1 MDMQSNDASTQKRE
15 EVYPAQKQDVELYI
29 RTYNTML
36 RSSSDIKIKALV
48 QAHINSDS
56 SLHTK
61 AAALEPDFSAFTYS
75 LQRLPDAITKITR
88 VLLGQS
94 EDVFKVAGYDVEKWQ
109 SVSAP
114 GRRRRWFYDG
124 RNTLAVYIASSS
136 DLDDVIPVLVG
147 LQIEWNKLNVL
158 LNKDPNTLEILRA
171 GLDEY
176 SPLYGEMVKVLT
188 GRLMISVDDWERLR
202 AIWGGNFWNNLL
214 TIAAR
219 QKSFSVRMLGGS
231 YTGYGKAAHRWWRPI
246 DHKMEE
252 LQLQERPVYFISSN
266 THSIINLVSGSAQ
279 RLRGELDKH
288 MRNSRDPL
296 LIEEYENIMAG
307 ESRSSLENFLY
318 YIMRAYLGKNRKML
332 AQRESDERE
341 RGIHF
346 VPTSEGMAVDAQI
359 IELNKLRAEEFDPR
373 LGIENFEAIRNSDAV
388 ILNIDYPLGLAAY
401 FIMVQ
406 VAQSLENIKGIYVL
420 GKAATLNGSIGDVM
434 ISDSIYDEHSQNTY
448 WLDNCFTAADV
459 APYLVYGSVLDN
471 QKAVT
476 VKGTY
481 LQNRHYL
488 DEFYRESYTVVEM
501 EAGPYMDGLYEHIY
515 SSRYPTGEHV
525 NFKRLNFDLGIVHY
539 ASDTPY
545 TRGKNLGASSLAYLG
560 MDSTYATSI
569 AILRRVL
576 AIEGAYRKPA
586 EYEPQRVEMP
596 SEEQGAV
603 AVAQLAAEAVE
614 SLSAEERVK
623 RNGHN
628 GRHDE
633 RLATIASG
641 ETMSDG

>member
-1 MDMQSNDASTQKRE
+1 MDMSQKDPNTQNRE

-36 RSSSDIKIKALV
+36 RSSGDIKVKALI
-48 QAHINSDS
+48 QAHMNSDS

-61 AAALEPDFSAFTYS
+61 AESPEPDFSAFTYS
-75 LQRLPDAITKITR
+75 LQRLPADITKINR

-94 EDVFKVAGYDVEKWQ
+94 EDVFKAAGHDIEKWQ
-109 SVSAP
+109 SVTAP
-114 GRRRRWFYDG
+114 GRRRRWFYDR

-136 DLDDVIPVLVG
+136 DVDDVIPVLVG
-147 LQIEWNKLNVL
+147 LQIEWNKLHAL
-158 LNKDPNTLEILRA
+158 LNEDPNTLEILRA
-171 GLDEY
+171 GLDEK
-176 SPLYGEMVKVLT
+176 SPLYNEMVKVLT
-188 GRLMISVDDWERLR
+188 ARLHISVEDWERLR
-202 AIWGGNFWNNLL
+202 AIWAASFWDNLL
-214 TIAAR
+214 VIAAR
-219 QKSFSVRMLGGS
+219 QKSFSVRMLGGN
-231 YTGYGKAAHRWWRPI
+231 YIGYGKAANRWWRPI
-246 DHKMEE
+246 AQKMEE
-252 LQLQERPVYFISSN
+252 LELQDRPVYFISSN
-266 THSIINLVSGSAQ
+266 THSIANLVSGTAN
-279 RLRGELDKH
+279 RLRGELDKF
-288 MRNSRDPL
+288 MRNLHDPI

-318 YIMRAYLGKNRKML
+318 YIMRSYYGKNRHRISL
-332 AQRESDERE
+332 RDEQEQE
-341 RGIHF
+341 RGIHHI
-346 VPTSEGMAVDAQI
+346 PTSEGMAVDAQI
-359 IELNKLRAEEFDPR
+359 IELNKLNPAEFDPR
-373 LGIENFEAIRNSDAV
+373 LGVELAAQLQSSNAV

-406 VAQSLENIKGIYVL
+406 VAQSLSNIRGIYIL

-448 WLDNCFTAADV
+448 WLDNCFIASEV

-501 EAGPYMDGLYEHIY
+501 EAGPYMNGLYEQIY
-515 SSRYPTGEHV
+515 SSRYPTAEHI
-525 NFKRLNFDLGIVHY
+525 NFKRLNFDLGVLHY

-569 AILRRVL
+569 AILRRIMSL
-576 AIEGAYRKPA
+576 EGGYRQPA
-586 EYEPQRVEMP
+586 QHEPQIEREP
-596 SEEQGAV
+596 EPAPTRQR
-603 AVAQLAAEAVE
+603 AAEAIE
-614 SLSAEERVK
+614 KLAAK
-623 RNGHN
+623 AQLNAAATNNQRNGH
-628 GRHDE
+628 RDVQ
-633 RLATIASG
+633 LVTIAGS
-641 ETMSDG
+641 EAMSDN

>member
-1 MDMQSNDASTQKRE
+1 MDMQQNEASTQRRE

-36 RSSSDIKIKALV
+36 RSSGDIKIKALI
-48 QAHINSDS
+48 QAHVNSDS

-61 AAALEPDFSAFTYS
+61 ASLAEPDLSAFTYS
-75 LQRLPDAITKITR
+75 LQRLPQEIMKITR

-94 EDVFKVAGYDVEKWQ
+94 EDVFKAAGHDVEKWQ
-109 SVSAP
+109 SVSAA

-136 DLDDVIPVLVG
+136 DVDDVIPVLVG
-147 LQIEWNKLNVL
+147 LQIEWNKLHAL
-158 LNKDPNTLEILRA
+158 LNRDPNTLEILRT
-171 GLDEY
+171 GLDEN
-176 SPLYGEMVKVLT
+176 SPLYNEMVKVLT
-188 GRLMISVDDWERLR
+188 ARLMISIEDWERLR
-202 AIWGGNFWNNLL
+202 AVWGGNFWNNLL
-214 TIAAR
+214 AIAAKP
-219 QKSFSVRMLGGS
+219 KSFTVRMLGGS
-231 YTGYGKAAHRWWRPI
+231 YIGYGKAAHRWWRPI
-246 DHKMEE
+246 AQKMEE
-252 LQLQERPVYFISSN
+252 LQLQDRPVYFISSN
-266 THSIINLVSGSAQ
+266 THSISNLVSGSAV
-279 RLRGELDKH
+279 RLRGELDKF
-288 MRNSRDPL
+288 MRNSHDPI

-318 YIMRAYLGKNRKML
+318 YIMRSYLGRNRKMGF
-332 AQRESDERE
+332 QREAEERE

-359 IELNKLRAEEFDPR
+359 IELNKLRVTEFDPR
-373 LGIENFEAIRNSDAV
+373 LGLEDGALMRSSDAV
-388 ILNIDYPLGLAAY
+388 IVNIDYPLGLASY
-401 FIMVQ
+401 FIMAQ
-406 VAQSLENIKGIYVL
+406 VAQSLSNIKGIYIL

-448 WLDNCFTAADV
+448 WLDNCFIAGEV

-481 LQNRHYL
+481 LQNRQYL

-501 EAGPYMDGLYEHIY
+501 EAGPYMNGLYEHIY
-515 SSRYPTGEHV
+515 SSRYPTSEHI
-525 NFKRLNFDLGIVHY
+525 NFKRLNFDLGVLHY

-560 MDSTYATSI
+560 MDSTYATSV
-569 AILRRVL
+569 AILRRIFAL
-576 AIEGAYRKPA
+576 EGAYRQPA
-586 EYEPQRVEMP
+586 REVQ
-596 SEEQGAV
+596 QGEASAV
-603 AVAQLAAEAVE
+603 QELAAESIEA
-614 SLSAEERVK
+614 LTAEERVK

-633 RLATIASG
+633 QLATIASG
-641 ETMSDG
+641 TTMSDGLSPVGSY